1 MNVQRYNSFV
11 TTNQA
16 MPEKR
21 QKTRQELRESIE
33 QINLSRQGKSISP
46 APPKMIM
53 PKQYLDVFQH
63 YPALRDISDSAYKT
77 HYQNSIARDGMKGNA
92 KIKLAL

>member
-1 MNVQRYNSFV
+1 
-11 TTNQA
+11 
-16 MPEKR
+16 
-21 QKTRQELRESIE
+21 
-33 QINLSRQGKSISP
+33 
-46 APPKMIM
+46 MIM

-92 KIKLAL
+92 KIKLALQKQAAGKSKLTTARNTKELKDQLLTHNFKTTYRKV